1 MLDLNNINLIVFM
14 IILFLAIIRF
24 LKKSL
29 HFIFLLIPPIAFSLY
44 TKSYFLTNLAFWF
57 VFTDFLFNHF
67 NKVINL
73 FNTIFLPTK
82 SFSFALLGKISN
94 CVVRTLSLYLI
105 LKIYIY
111 LFNSITSTNISIIIT
126 NGIFSFIS
134 ISIINIISNFLLKLS
149 FIKTK
154 KGAAK

>member
-1 MLDLNNINLIVFM
+1 MLDLNNINLIVFT

-29 HFIFLLIPPIAFSLY
+29 HFLFLLIPPIAFSFY
-44 TKSYFLTNLAFWF
+44 TKSNFLTNLAFWF

-73 FNTIFLPTK
+73 FNIIFLPTK

-94 CVVRTLSLYLI
+94 CAVRTLSLYLI

-111 LFNSITSTNISIIIT
+111 LFNSITSTDIPIIIT

-134 ISIINIISNFLLKLS
+134 ISIISIISNFLLKLN